1 MFKRLAHLGI
11 NVTVLAISIAVF
23 VAAFLFLRLVGAAGT
38 PPQVSLLAA
47 ARSLDIGDVIA
58 PADLAEI
65 TAYQDA
71 STGLYFTAEESA
83 QVAGSIMTLPVKAGQ
98 PLLKS
103 AVISPA
109 DGTTRLAAALADYPA
124 GSLFPLSLDAANVA
138 APELTSFLPGDLVGI
153 TVVFA
158 NRPQNSLDANA
169 AYNFQPALLPTP
181 TPSPQEAAMQAQEE
195 RSQPPMS
202 KDLFPGGVRVI
213 AVQGLPET
221 PVKDTNTGS
230 AQDAYLA
237 PSNYSAARQVLV
249 LLVPRDSREVLSLA
263 LSQADLIV
271 VSLLARGE
279 ETASP
284 GFTYW
289 DFEDWFKHDRLEAIQ
304 SAVAATPIPT
314 PQP

>member
-1 MFKRLAHLGI
+1 VVGGI
-11 NVTVLAISIAVF
+11 V
-23 VAAFLFLRLVGAAGT
+23 
-38 PPQVSLLAA
+38 
-47 ARSLDIGDVIA
+47 
-58 PADLAEI
+58 
-65 TAYQDA
+65 
-71 STGLYFTAEESA
+71 
-83 QVAGSIMTLPVKAGQ
+83 TLPVKAGQ

-103 AVISPA
+103 AVISSA
-109 DGTTRLAAALADYPA
+109 NGTSRLAAALADYPA

-138 APELTSFLPGDLVGI
+138 APELSSFLPGDLVGI

-158 NRPQNSLDANA
+158 NRPQNSLEENA
-169 AYNFQPALLPTP
+169 AYNFQAASAPTP
-181 TPSPQEAAMQAQEE
+181 TPSPQEAALQAQEE

-221 PVKDTNTGS
+221 IVSDTKTTS

-237 PSNYSAARQVLV
+237 PSNYAAARQVLV

-279 ETASP
+279 ATNSP

-304 SAVAATPIPT
+304 SAVAATPKP
-314 PQP
+314 